1 MKHIFLLFCSLLFAI
16 VVGAQLPS
24 FDSQK
29 LLPAPDYSL
38 PENWAAL
45 PFRQDAADEIPKNE
59 TWINDS
65 LKEADVFYVHPTMY
79 ANGETWN
86 ADLSDQKL
94 NSRVDR
100 LPVRFQASPFNKVGR
115 VYAPRYRQAILDV
128 FHHPSYDGQKALNLA
143 YEDVKRAFE
152 HYLKHY
158 NNGRP
163 VIIASHS
170 QGSLHAR
177 KLLKDFFDE
186 KPLKKQLVAAYVI
199 GYAINE
205 SMYTGMTLCKDSL
218 ETGCYITW
226 MACRWGYKPKG
237 DFFKNNVSLNPLTWN
252 TTPDKINRK
261 QGVGGI
267 LLNPR
272 KKFKY
277 ANTVKIYDT
286 HLWVRTQIPF
296 FPFLKNMHV
305 IDYNLFWYDIR
316 ENVDDRFNA
325 YKKSLK

>member
-1 MKHIFLLFCSLLFAI
+1 MKHVFLSFCGLLVTVMI
-16 VVGAQLPS
+16 TAQLPS

-29 LLPAPDYSL
+29 PPASPDYSL

-59 TWINDS
+59 IWINDS

-79 ANGETWN
+79 TKGATWN
-86 ADLSDQKL
+86 ADLNDQKL
-94 NSRVDR
+94 NDRVDR

-128 FHHPSYDGQKALNLA
+128 FRLRDSNSEKALDLA

-152 HYLKHY
+152 YYLKNY
-158 NNGRP
+158 NDGRP
-163 VIIASHS
+163 IIIASHS
-170 QGSLHAR
+170 QGSLHAQR
-177 KLLKDFFDE
+177 LLKDYFDE
-186 KPLKKQLVAAYVI
+186 KPLKKKLVAAYVI

-205 SMYTGMTLCKDSL
+205 TMYTGMTLCKDSL
-218 ETGCYITW
+218 ETGCYVTW
-226 MACRWGYKPKG
+226 MSCRWGYKPTRG
-237 DFFKNNVSLNPLTWN
+237 FFKSNVSVNPLTWT

-272 KKFKY
+272 KKFKQ
-277 ANTVKIYDT
+277 ANTVKIYET
-286 HLWVRTQIPF
+286 HLWVRTRIPF
-296 FPFLKNMHV
+296 FPFLRNMHV
-305 IDYNLFWYDIR
+305 LDYNLFWYDIR
-316 ENVDDRFNA
+316 ENVQDRFDL
-325 YKKSLK
+325 YKKQ